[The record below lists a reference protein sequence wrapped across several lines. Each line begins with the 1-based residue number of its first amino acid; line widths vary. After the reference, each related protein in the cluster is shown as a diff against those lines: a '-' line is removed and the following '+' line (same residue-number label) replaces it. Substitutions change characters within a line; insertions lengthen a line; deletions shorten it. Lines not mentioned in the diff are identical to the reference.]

1 MAKKWLLSF
10 LSSRTVGTCFKLAR
24 AQLHLMADDR
34 RSVDDF
40 RGADGLPIYL
50 LPPMQ
55 RQNYIFRII
64 TNQALVYIHGSSI
77 FLKKASSIDNK
88 DGQLSLPQAIL

>member
-1 MAKKWLLSF
+1 
-10 LSSRTVGTCFKLAR
+10 
-24 AQLHLMADDR
+24 MADDR

-77 FLKKASSIDNK
+77 FLKNATSIDNK
-88 DGQLSLPQAIL
+88 DGQLSLRQVIL

>member
-1 MAKKWLLSF
+1 
-10 LSSRTVGTCFKLAR
+10 
-24 AQLHLMADDR
+24 MADDR

-64 TNQALVYIHGSSI
+64 TNQALVYNHGSSI
-77 FLKKASSIDNK
+77 FLKNATSIDNK
-88 DGQLSLPQAIL
+88 DGQLSLRQAIL